1 MARAL
6 IEQWKTKNK
15 VLPENII
22 FFRDGVSE
30 GQYAA
35 VVEHEIPALKAACRE
50 IDPRYSPK

>member
-1 MARAL
+1 MLFRS
-6 IEQWKTKNK
+6 TKNK